1 MACEIAG
8 CTIVRR
14 FISSMCSCD
23 IETPQMKRLA
33 LTEDIVANILSFIP
47 KKPWSRK
54 LAQTSLKLY
63 LVLEAEYSALE
74 RVAAVQVDAWG
85 LTCESSERCAPK
97 GLVCSLCQKGHAAQE
112 EESEV
117 WFVNRYTMNICSSI
131 PWQEDTIQWIGAKM
145 FRDDKIVCSD
155 CSLYIHTSEC

>member
-1 MACEIAG
+1 MACEIAE

-14 FISSMCSCD
+14 FISSVCSCD
-23 IETPQMKRLA
+23 IEKPQMKRLA
-33 LTEDIVANILSFIP
+33 LTEEIVASILSFIP

-74 RVAAVQVDAWG
+74 FVAAVQVDAWS
-85 LTCESSERCAPK
+85 LICEKERGAPK
-97 GLVCSLCQKGHAAQE
+97 GLVCSLCQGHAAHE
-112 EESEV
+112 PNLSEV
-117 WFVNRYTMNICSSI
+117 WFVNRYTMNLCSSI
-131 PWQEDTIQWIGAKM
+131 PWQEDTIQWIGKNM
-145 FRDDKIVCSD
+145 FRDDKPVCSD